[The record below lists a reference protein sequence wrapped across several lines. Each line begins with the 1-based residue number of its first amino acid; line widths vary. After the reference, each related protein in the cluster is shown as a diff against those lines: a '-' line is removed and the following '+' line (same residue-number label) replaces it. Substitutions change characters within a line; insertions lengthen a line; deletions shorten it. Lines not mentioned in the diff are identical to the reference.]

1 MTRPTLY
8 PLCFRPIYKE
18 KVWGGRRLETMGRS
32 LPGAADVAIG
42 ESWELVDLATTS
54 ASGGGGN
61 AEHSTVRNGP
71 LTGQPLN
78 QIIAEYGDEL
88 LGALPLSP
96 EDGFPLLLKYLDAN
110 TNLSVQVHPSPSYAA
125 AHPDAFLK
133 SEAWYIVDCDP
144 GAVIYKGVKEGVTP
158 EQFRAALEKNTD
170 DAVTPLMISVPVRPG
185 DCHYLPSGTCHAL
198 GGGILVAEVQTPSDT
213 TFRVYDWGRV
223 GRELHVDQALA
234 CITFGPAQT
243 EGHEQRKVSE
253 LGGLQTEQL
262 VRCEYFNIER
272 LQAGEACST
281 QREIAQPELMM
292 VLAGTVRVG
301 AVGDEPE
308 VFGQRDTVLLPAA
321 LGTSAWSATAG
332 ARWLRVSFPQLPTD
346 NTTA

>member
-1 MTRPTLY
+1 MTRPALY
-8 PLCFRPIYKE
+8 PLSFRPIYKE

-32 LPGAADVAIG
+32 LPGAADAAIG

-61 AEHSTVRNGP
+61 AEHSVVRNGP
-71 LTGQPLN
+71 LAGQTLN
-78 QIIAEYGDEL
+78 AIISAYGDDL

-96 EDGFPLLLKYLDAN
+96 EGGFPLLLKYLDAN
-110 TNLSVQVHPSPSYAA
+110 TNLSVQVHPSPAYAA
-125 AHPDAFLK
+125 EHPDAFLK

-170 DAVTPLMISVPVRPG
+170 AAVTPLMISVPVRPG

-234 CITFGPAQT
+234 CISFGPAQT
-243 EGHEQRKVSE
+243 EDHEQRNLTE
-253 LGGLQTEQL
+253 LDGLQTEQL
-262 VRCEYFNIER
+262 VWCEYFNIER
-272 LQAGEACST
+272 LHAGQSST
-281 QREIAQPELMM
+281 IHRAITQPELMM
-292 VLAGTVRVG
+292 VLAGTVHVG
-301 AVGDEPE
+301 AAGAEPE
-308 VFGQRDTVLLPAA
+308 VFGQGDTVLLPAK
-321 LGTSAWSATAG
+321 LGQAQWSATAG
-332 ARWLRVSFPQLPTD
+332 TRWLRVSFPQLPTD
-346 NTTA
+346 NKIA